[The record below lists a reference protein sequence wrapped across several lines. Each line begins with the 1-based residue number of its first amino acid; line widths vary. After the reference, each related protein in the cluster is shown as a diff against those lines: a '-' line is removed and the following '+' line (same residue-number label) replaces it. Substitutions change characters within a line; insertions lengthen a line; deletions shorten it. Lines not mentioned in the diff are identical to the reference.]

1 MNEIILVI
9 YSVFIGVGAFGTI
22 GVDIMFTEAIWGHIA
37 LLWVLDKFTNI
48 HPAICI
54 VLSVVIP
61 VVIML
66 ILTIFVIL
74 RAIVSLVFTVG
85 WTWLIVW
92 IMYDCG
98 ADLTWRIVV
107 GCVVALIIG
116 GLHLHS
122 VMELWDVD
130 VPIKAKTNSYV
141 VMNED
146 DFKTMHNKATANT
159 ANDYVYGNA
168 YYNGQKMAHQVG
180 GTPNSNFYGSNYQAF
195 EELKKAKEKEEQYKE
210 LLRQQKETYT
220 KIIREQQSKNNGPD
234 YEELFANCTDKAS
247 LNKRYRELIK
257 IFHPDNA
264 NGSNEQTIR
273 IKETY
278 QNLLHNMT

>member
-1 MNEIILVI
+1 MNETILVI
-9 YSVFIGVGAFGTI
+9 YSVFIALGAFAVI
-22 GVDIMFTEAIWGHIA
+22 KEDILFTEAIWGHVA
-37 LLWVLDKFTNI
+37 LLWVFHKFTHI
-48 HPAICI
+48 HTAICM

-61 VVIML
+61 IVIIT
-66 ILTIFVIL
+66 ILNFFIIL
-74 RAIVSLVFTVG
+74 KAIVSLVFTVG

-107 GCVVALIIG
+107 GSIVALIIG

-122 VMELWDVD
+122 VLDFLDDIAPV
-130 VPIKAKTNSYV
+130 KAKTNSYV

-146 DFKTMHNKATANT
+146 DFKTLHNRATANT
-159 ANDYVYGNA
+159 TNNYAYGNS
-168 YYNGQKMAHQVG
+168 YHNGQKMAHQVG
-180 GTPNSNFYGSNYQAF
+180 GTPNSGS
-195 EELKKAKEKEEQYKE
+195 
-210 LLRQQKETYT
+210 
-220 KIIREQQSKNNGPD
+220 D